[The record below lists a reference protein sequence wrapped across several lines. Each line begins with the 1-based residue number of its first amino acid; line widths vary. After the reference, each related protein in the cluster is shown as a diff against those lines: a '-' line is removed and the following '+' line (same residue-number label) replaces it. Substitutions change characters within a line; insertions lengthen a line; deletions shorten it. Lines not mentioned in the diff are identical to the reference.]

1 MGGLIGTAN
10 NDKNGLMSSAFFK
23 KTILQQYNETPYI
36 SGNNTKMFQ
45 FSGDL
50 RLVVRA
56 DTGVFKEYLFSSDDF
71 GVSGYSPAYSTSF
84 SIKLFK
90 HNTEKKYYIQ
100 LTTTSSGVR
109 LFYSGFINSNVDF
122 TEVDN
127 ITSDKTEIQILS

>member
-23 KTILQQYNETPYI
+23 KTILQQYNEIPYI

-90 HNTEKKYYIQ
+90 HTTEKRYYIQ
-100 LTTTSSGVR
+100 LTTTNNGVR
-109 LFYSGFINSNVDF
+109 LFFSSFIDSNVTF

-127 ITSDKTEIQILS
+127 ITSDKKEIVMS